1 LRLTLLITGLT
12 GSREQP
18 AGHSITAAGADNGTA
33 GTATARG
40 ARQPHGLSIAAVM
53 LGAVALLTRRH
64 VALGKVRPVRPETSR
79 ACWPAAVG
87 DDNCK
92 VGDCDRPGG
101 RDHGQPAR
109 VIQEH
114 DDGYDEAHHPHT
126 HHHQVA
132 PLTLADLGRAGQ
144 VGLGYQISLVTP
156 GAAMASH
163 GSTLGAGVPGS

>member
-1 LRLTLLITGLT
+1 MCVKTGLEANLPMKAT
-12 GSREQP
+12 GTSLERRFTP
-18 AGHSITAAGADNGTA
+18 GIADNHPGGADNRA
-33 GTATARG
+33 
-40 ARQPHGLSIAAVM
+40 GLSIAPVT
-53 LGAVALLTRRH
+53 LGAVALFTRRH

-87 DDNCK
+87 DDDRE

-101 RDHGQPAR
+101 RDHRQPAR
-109 VIQEH
+109 VVQEH
-114 DDGYDEAHHPHT
+114 DDGYDEAHHPYT